1 MTRRAARSPTSTS
14 RTTCPA
20 CSRSP
25 HHHLITEAIAQAHAP
40 GRKLQARVMRNDRN
54 SRLLAQGGGCGS
66 NAGQKGGGARLTV
79 ARVEVDHV

>member
-1 MTRRAARSPTSTS
+1 MR
-14 RTTCPA
+14 
-20 CSRSP
+20 
-25 HHHLITEAIAQAHAP
+25 P
-40 GRKLQARVMRNDRN
+40 GASCKALVMRNDRN